1 MDVIERIERKL
12 ARISW
17 QIRDQAEREFGT
29 AEAEKMVG
37 EKMREYMKRY
47 PEERWR

>member
-29 AEAEKMVG
+29 AVADMLVNALRGDE
-37 EKMREYMKRY
+37 
-47 PEERWR
+47 